1 MPDIHVLFT
10 VSKKISILGLKYI
23 KEMADQ
29 GTTEIRYDI
38 ETFDNTKAFEVYD
51 DFTLGSNSTS
61 YTLNIG
67 SYTNSSNS
75 K

>member
-1 MPDIHVLFT
+1 
-10 VSKKISILGLKYI
+10 
-23 KEMADQ
+23 MADQ